1 MVGIRFKTY
10 RMLFELGE
18 REAMIA
24 GFRQVVGLQKTYSEK
39 QADLWIVLSMVPGK
53 RDGYYVDVG
62 SGDGEFVS
70 NTKLLDDLGW
80 KGVCIDPFP
89 TNMSSRTC
97 QLFRQPVF
105 SVSGKKVSFRAAG
118 LLGGI
123 TESSGGV
130 AGGSG
135 LAVDASGKVL
145 AIQHPPL
152 VDFSTATLDEI
163 LEKAHAPRH
172 IDLMSIDIEGAEY
185 EALRGLS
192 LDKYQVQ
199 AFVIEHNFEE
209 PKRHLVRE
217 LLESKGYTLLRSWYR
232 DDWYVLHD
240 LPYRFKLVQE
250 ERHPR

>member
-1 MVGIRFKTY
+1 MQKPVRILIISICIVLALGALVGVGALGVMVGIRFKTY

-105 SVSGKKVSFRAAG
+105 
-118 LLGGI
+118 
-123 TESSGGV
+123 
-130 AGGSG
+130 
-135 LAVDASGKVL
+135 
-145 AIQHPPL
+145 
-152 VDFSTATLDEI
+152 
-163 LEKAHAPRH
+163 
-172 IDLMSIDIEGAEY
+172 
-185 EALRGLS
+185 
-192 LDKYQVQ
+192 
-199 AFVIEHNFEE
+199 
-209 PKRHLVRE
+209 
-217 LLESKGYTLLRSWYR
+217 
-232 DDWYVLHD
+232 
-240 LPYRFKLVQE
+240 
-250 ERHPR
+250 